1 MVLKKF
7 ICGLADSFGCYDPYR
22 AHIGRLGEAN
32 TKLSDATIA
41 EGLKNDKLEKQLKQ
55 HLAFNPTKVPE
66 RNIMY
71 KRNVWLGKKLGWTT
85 RKISIRNYF
94 TVQDDG
100 YKQQLVDADLMI
112 KDLEDID
119 SLVPEIYKLAKKKY
133 KYINDS
139 DYGFGEHWLFPW
151 ELDIALSKGIGGDC
165 EDYSHKIVTMMRIAG
180 VPGDRVFTSVGY
192 TRTHFGHSTVYA
204 RDEDSV
210 WRHLNS
216 TRPNYH
222 YENLTQYPSKDDEKD
237 KIGIAPNMFWHSGN
251 DLLSI
256 SAFETAEAGKLFGLE
271 PAMKRVTIV

>member
-1 MVLKKF
+1 MVLKK
-7 ICGLADSFGCYDPYR
+7 IVCGLADSFGCFDWHR
-22 AHIGRLGEAN
+22 KRIGELSETN
-32 TKLSDATIA
+32 SKLSGEIV
-41 EGLKNDKLEKQLKQ
+41 EGYTEIVKLEDKLKQ

-66 RNIMY
+66 RNILY
-71 KRNVWLGKKLGWTT
+71 RRNVWLGKKLGWTT

-133 KYINDS
+133 KYINDT

-165 EDYSHKIVTMMRIAG
+165 EDYSHKIVTFMRIAG
-180 VPGDRVFTSVGY
+180 VPGDRVFSSCGY
-192 TRTHFGHSTVYA
+192 TRSGFGHSTVYV
-204 RDEDSV
+204 RDSTNQ

-216 TRPNYH
+216 TRPNFLRDDLR
-222 YENLTQYPSKDDEKD
+222 NYPWNCDDND
-237 KIGIAPNMFWHSGN
+237 KIGIHPFKFWHSAN
-251 DLLSI
+251 DLISI
-256 SAFETAEAGKLFGLE
+256 SKFETAEAKKLFGLE